1 MTAIIHCLR
10 VWRHYLLGSR
20 FSIKTDNVA
29 TSYFQSQKKL
39 THKQARWQ
47 DFLAEFDFVLEY
59 RLGKANVVADALSR
73 KSELASISSAL
84 GDLPTRIKEGL
95 DYDPM
100 TKELAKLA
108 EQGKTRQFWLE
119 DGLLYTKRRRLY
131 VPKWGDLRRDL
142 IRECHD
148 TKWAG
153 HPGQRRTRALLESS
167 YFWPQMRDQ
176 VELYVKTCLVC
187 QQDEV
192 ENKQPAGL
200 LEPLPVAERPWNSIT
215 MDFISALPKSDG
227 FGSIMVVIDR
237 FSKYGTFI
245 PCPKDCTA
253 EEAARLFF
261 KNVVK
266 YWGLPRHII
275 SDRDPRFT
283 GRLWT
288 ELFKLLG
295 SELHFSTSFHP
306 QTDGQTETVNALLE
320 CYLRH
325 FVSANQRDWAKLLD
339 VSQFSYNLQQSE
351 VTGKSPFELVMGQ
364 QPTTPHTLQQSLNK
378 GKSPAATKMVKSW
391 GEHMDLARAQ
401 LEKAQ
406 RRMKKW
412 ADAKRRKQEYSIGDK
427 VLIKILPHQFKAFR
441 GVHKGL
447 IRKYE
452 GPFSIIAR
460 VGKVSYRLNLPN
472 TLKIH
477 PVFHVSMLKP
487 YFPDLEDTSRGDSYR
502 APPIVTSF
510 DKEIDEVLAKRIE
523 RRRGVQPST
532 QYLIKWKGLPET
544 EATWETK
551 EDLWQFRNLLQQFEL
566 MRASTN

>member
-1 MTAIIHCLR
+1 
-10 VWRHYLLGSR
+10 
-20 FSIKTDNVA
+20 
-29 TSYFQSQKKL
+29 KKL
-39 THKQARWQ
+39 SPKQARWQ
-47 DFLAEFDFVLEY
+47 DFLAEFDYVLEY
-59 RLGKANVVADALSR
+59 RPGKANVVADALSR
-73 KSELASISSAL
+73 KAELASISTVL

-95 DYDPM
+95 GHDPVA
-100 TKELAKLA
+100 KELVKLA

-119 DGLLYTKRRRLY
+119 DGLLYTQGRRLY
-131 VPKWGDLRRDL
+131 VPKWEDLRKDL

-153 HPGQRRTRALLESS
+153 HPGQKRTRALLESS

-187 QQDEV
+187 QQDKV

-200 LEPLPVAERPWNSIT
+200 LEPLPTSEHPWDSIT
-215 MDFISALPKSDG
+215 LDFISSLPKSDG

-266 YWGLPRHII
+266 YWGLPKHII

-306 QTDGQTETVNALLE
+306 QTDGQTERVNSLLE

-325 FVSANQRDWAKLLD
+325 FVSANQRDWARLLD
-339 VSQFSYNLQQSE
+339 VAQFSYNLQRSE
-351 VTGKSPFELVMGQ
+351 ATGKSPFELVMGQ
-364 QPTTPHTLQQSLNK
+364 QPITPHTFHHALGK
-378 GKSPAATKMVKSW
+378 GPSPAATKMVQSW
-391 GEHMDLARAQ
+391 GEHLDMARSQLA
-401 LEKAQ
+401 KAQ
-406 RRMKKW
+406 KRMKKW
-412 ADAKRRKQEYSIGDK
+412 ADAKRRQREYSIGDK
-427 VLIKILPHQFKAFR
+427 VLIKILPQQFKAFR

-447 IRKYE
+447 TRKYE
-452 GPFSIIAR
+452 GPFPIIAR
-460 VGKVSYRLNLPN
+460 VGKVSYRLDLPN

-477 PVFHVSMLKP
+477 PTFHVSMLKP
-487 YFPDLEDTSRGDSYR
+487 YHSDDQDESRGYSHR
-502 APPIVTSF
+502 APPVVTTSF
-510 DKEIDEVLAKRIE
+510 DKEVNNEKKKVFNFGIVNINFGRI
-523 RRRGVQPST
+523 T
-532 QYLIKWKGLPET
+532 
-544 EATWETK
+544 
-551 EDLWQFRNLLQQFEL
+551 DFNFEIVK
-566 MRASTN
+566 TFDVVFVYGK

>member
-10 VWRHYLLGSR
+10 VWRHYLLGAR
-20 FSIKTDNVA
+20 FIVKTDNIA

-39 THKQARWQ
+39 PPKQSRWQ
-47 DFLAEFDFVLEY
+47 DFLAELDSVLEY
-59 RLGKANVVADALSR
+59 RPGKANVVADALSR
-73 KSELASISSAL
+73 KAELASISTVL
-84 GDLPTRIKEGL
+84 GDLPTCIKEGL
-95 DYDPM
+95 GHDPVA
-100 TKELAKLA
+100 KELVKLA

-119 DGLLYTKRRRLY
+119 DGLLYTQGRRLC
-131 VPKWGDLRRDL
+131 VPKWEDLRKDL

-153 HPGQRRTRALLESS
+153 YPGQKRTRALLESS

-187 QQDEV
+187 QQDKV

-200 LEPLPVAERPWNSIT
+200 LEPQPTSEHPWDSIT
-215 MDFISALPKSDG
+215 LDFISYLPKSDG

-266 YWGLPRHII
+266 YWGLPKHII

-306 QTDGQTETVNALLE
+306 QTDGQTERVNSLLE

-325 FVSANQRDWAKLLD
+325 FVSANRRYWARLLD
-339 VSQFSYNLQQSE
+339 VAQFSYNLQRSE
-351 VTGKSPFELVMGQ
+351 ATGTSPFELVMGQ
-364 QPTTPHTLQQSLNK
+364 QPITPHTLHHALGK
-378 GKSPAATKMVKSW
+378 GPSPAATKMVQSW
-391 GEHMDLARAQ
+391 GEHLDMARSQLA
-401 LEKAQ
+401 KAQ
-406 RRMKKW
+406 KRMKKW
-412 ADAKRRKQEYSIGDK
+412 ADAKRRQREYSIGDK
-427 VLIKILPHQFKAFR
+427 VLINFCLNNLKFSVEYTKA
-441 GVHKGL
+441 
-447 IRKYE
+447 
-452 GPFSIIAR
+452 
-460 VGKVSYRLNLPN
+460 
-472 TLKIH
+472 
-477 PVFHVSMLKP
+477 
-487 YFPDLEDTSRGDSYR
+487 
-502 APPIVTSF
+502 
-510 DKEIDEVLAKRIE
+510 
-523 RRRGVQPST
+523 
-532 QYLIKWKGLPET
+532 
-544 EATWETK
+544 
-551 EDLWQFRNLLQQFEL
+551 
-566 MRASTN
+566 